1 MKNEIRY
8 MIAGIGLALVGFT
21 ACGGFVYTQIQE
33 YNSMME
39 QRRESEPVV
48 KWIKCEP
55 IGTPEIEH
63 QQDNHVVIMET
74 IETKIEPEPQIEEQE
89 SESTIAYEPPFHLT
103 EYETW
108 FVECVVAGE
117 AAGEPYEGKVAVAQ
131 CYFDAMLKDGL
142 SATEVKSAYGYDGWN
157 ENLDKQDPKAYD
169 EVKNAVMDVFYGGKF
184 VTDKPILYFYNPAY
198 GYSDWH
204 EAQEYWESIAN
215 HKFFYLAEDE
225 NAEWANI
232 LLTNVNEYGIIEPQV
247 MMMYVLYNNKYYLMQ
262 NTIKQFVPT
271 SELNEA
277 FQFNDK
283 TKADNALAN
292 LPKQMRNLGY
302 FVQQID
308 APSKPVDFDQF
319 NNSNLVN
326 YDSAL
331 AQIGSFCD
339 LHDQL
344 IARATWVEYKLQ
356 EVENKIQDVLHAI
369 EFNSY
374 NARDGYKIY
383 KLLHDLRLE
392 RRKYKDEQI
401 IADVMK
407 SGFAGSNWELVRSRV
422 DDLKDR
428 QYHVREMEELFK

>member
-1 MKNEIRY
+1 
-8 MIAGIGLALVGFT
+8 
-21 ACGGFVYTQIQE
+21 
-33 YNSMME
+33 
-39 QRRESEPVV
+39 
-48 KWIKCEP
+48 
-55 IGTPEIEH
+55 
-63 QQDNHVVIMET
+63 
-74 IETKIEPEPQIEEQE
+74 
-89 SESTIAYEPPFHLT
+89 
-103 EYETW
+103 
-108 FVECVVAGE
+108 
-117 AAGEPYEGKVAVAQ
+117 
-131 CYFDAMLKDGL
+131 
-142 SATEVKSAYGYDGWN
+142 
-157 ENLDKQDPKAYD
+157 
-169 EVKNAVMDVFYGGKF
+169 
-184 VTDKPILYFYNPAY
+184 
-198 GYSDWH
+198 
-204 EAQEYWESIAN
+204 
-215 HKFFYLAEDE
+215 
-225 NAEWANI
+225 
-232 LLTNVNEYGIIEPQV
+232 
-247 MMMYVLYNNKYYLMQ
+247 MYVLYNQKYYLMHNAIGQ
-262 NTIKQFVPT
+262 WIPT
-271 SELNEA
+271 TELAES

-308 APSKPVDFDQF
+308 VPSKPVDFDQF

-331 AQIGSFCD
+331 VQIGSFCD

-344 IARATWVEYKLQ
+344 VARATWVEYKLQ

-401 IADVMK
+401 IASVMK

-428 QYHVREMEELFK
+428 QYHVREMEELFE

>member
-1 MKNEIRY
+1 
-8 MIAGIGLALVGFT
+8 
-21 ACGGFVYTQIQE
+21 
-33 YNSMME
+33 
-39 QRRESEPVV
+39 
-48 KWIKCEP
+48 
-55 IGTPEIEH
+55 
-63 QQDNHVVIMET
+63 
-74 IETKIEPEPQIEEQE
+74 
-89 SESTIAYEPPFHLT
+89 
-103 EYETW
+103 
-108 FVECVVAGE
+108 
-117 AAGEPYEGKVAVAQ
+117 
-131 CYFDAMLKDGL
+131 
-142 SATEVKSAYGYDGWN
+142 
-157 ENLDKQDPKAYD
+157 
-169 EVKNAVMDVFYGGKF
+169 
-184 VTDKPILYFYNPAY
+184 
-198 GYSDWH
+198 
-204 EAQEYWESIAN
+204 
-215 HKFFYLAEDE
+215 
-225 NAEWANI
+225 
-232 LLTNVNEYGIIEPQV
+232 
-247 MMMYVLYNNKYYLMQ
+247 MYVLYNQKYYLMHNAIGQ
-262 NTIKQFVPT
+262 WTPT
-271 SELNEA
+271 PELNES

-283 TKADNALAN
+283 IKAENALSN

-319 NNSNLVN
+319 TNVDLVN

-344 IARATWVEYKLQ
+344 VARATYVEYKLQ

-407 SGFAGSNWELVRSRV
+407 SGFAGSNWELARTRV

-428 QYHVREMEELFK
+428 QYHVREMEELFE